1 MQRIIS
7 NDGFPTG
14 GCQKQLKHVKQLCVL
29 ALAMTMVIKHSF
41 STHLEQQRAKDFLY
55 PVVSIYFKTY
65 FVERCI
71 D

>member
-1 MQRIIS
+1 
-7 NDGFPTG
+7 
-14 GCQKQLKHVKQLCVL
+14 
-29 ALAMTMVIKHSF
+29 MTMVIKHSF